1 MAKWEP
7 IRRIGKPVPKEVH
20 GRIARIELHFPL
32 SAAPPAGWT
41 FNFEWGAKVMTHIEF
56 PPARVKGDVI
66 VVLASHDQ
74 QDFANWTEYVD
85 RGIAMANDAYEEILD
100 SIERA
105 DDAAVEKWRRE
116 RLEEAQ
122 RWADELGPPSG

>member
-1 MAKWEP
+1 
-7 IRRIGKPVPKEVH
+7 
-20 GRIARIELHFPL
+20 
-32 SAAPPAGWT
+32 
-41 FNFEWGAKVMTHIEF
+41 
-56 PPARVKGDVI
+56 VKGDVI